1 MRVISVVL
9 FCHFLTAFTALGMPL
24 FLPRML
30 VSLGGSESGYLVGL
44 MFIIPTICAALTAPW
59 WGRFADKYGKK
70 TSLLRAQVGLVLG
83 FLLSGFADSV
93 PLFALGLVVQ
103 GVSGGTLAASNAYLS
118 RFYQGKALANNL
130 NLTQSSARLALVSAP
145 IILGLFTHIDD
156 PLIIY
161 RVLALLPLL
170 ALGICMGLPKDE
182 VAESKVAE
190 GDAKVVDA
198 GAVKPDILTRKTE
211 FSQVLWLQFFFCFS
225 MVVTFPYF
233 LPYSERLGVEGD
245 AISGFYYSL
254 PHLIYLLFAFNIKSL
269 TIKAKLQTQLGLTLL
284 GLSCLGQ
291 FMLTESMGLLMLR
304 VLFGFGMVLIFN
316 GLHLIVSERIQ
327 QGDAGLSFGRFDAW
341 GKWAGV
347 AAGIGASSVT
357 QVAGLQFPFLLAAL
371 SCGCALIG
379 LMFFF
384 KEVEQDADPIK
395 E

>member
-30 VSLGGSESGYLVGL
+30 ASLGGDESGYLVGL
-44 MFIIPTICAALTAPW
+44 MFIVPTICTALSAPW
-59 WGRFADKYGKK
+59 WGKFADRYGKK
-70 TSLLRAQVGLVLG
+70 TSLLRAQIGLVLG

-93 PLFALGLVVQ
+93 SMFAIGLVVQ
-103 GVSGGTLAASNAYLS
+103 GISGGTLAASNAYLS

-156 PLIIY
+156 PLMIY

-170 ALGICMGLPKDE
+170 ALFICIGLPKDDVVVSQAV
-182 VAESKVAE
+182 VARSIIAPPKSAQ
-190 GDAKVVDA
+190 
-198 GAVKPDILTRKTE
+198 
-211 FSQVLWLQFFFCFS
+211 SQTFYKVLWLQFFFCFA

-233 LPYSERLGVEGD
+233 LPYSEQLGIEGD
-245 AISGFYYSL
+245 ALSGFYYSL
-254 PHLIYLLFAFNIKSL
+254 PHLIYLLLAFNIKSITL
-269 TIKAKLQTQLGLTLL
+269 SAKSQTQLGLVLFA
-284 GLSCLGQ
+284 GACLGQ
-291 FMLTESMGLLMLR
+291 FLLHNSTGLWALR
-304 VLFGFGMVLIFN
+304 VLFGLGMVLIFN
-316 GLHLIVSERIQ
+316 GLHLIVSRSIE
-327 QGDAGLSFGRFDAW
+327 QGSAGLSFGRFDAW

-347 AAGIGASSVT
+347 IAGIGASSVT

-371 SCGCALIG
+371 SCVCALVG
-379 LMFFF
+379 LKFFY
-384 KEVEQDADPIK
+384 KEVEQHVYAIQ

>member
-30 VSLGGSESGYLVGL
+30 ASLGGDESGYLVGL
-44 MFIIPTICAALTAPW
+44 MFIVPTICTALSAPW
-59 WGRFADKYGKK
+59 WGKFADRYGKK
-70 TSLLRAQVGLVLG
+70 TSLLRAQIGLVLG

-93 PLFALGLVVQ
+93 SMFAIGLVVQ
-103 GVSGGTLAASNAYLS
+103 GISGGTLAASNAYLS

-156 PLIIY
+156 PLMIY

-170 ALGICMGLPKDE
+170 ALFICIGLPKDDVVVSQA
-182 VAESKVAE
+182 VAARSIIAPPKSAQ
-190 GDAKVVDA
+190 
-198 GAVKPDILTRKTE
+198 
-211 FSQVLWLQFFFCFS
+211 SQTFYKVLWLQFFFCFA

-233 LPYSERLGVEGD
+233 LPYSEQLGIEGD
-245 AISGFYYSL
+245 ALSGFYYSL
-254 PHLIYLLFAFNIKSL
+254 PHLIYLLLAFNIKSITL
-269 TIKAKLQTQLGLTLL
+269 SAKSQTQLGLVLFA
-284 GLSCLGQ
+284 GACLGQ
-291 FMLTESMGLLMLR
+291 FLLHNSTGLWALR
-304 VLFGFGMVLIFN
+304 VLFGLGMVLIFN
-316 GLHLIVSERIQ
+316 GLHLIVSRSIE
-327 QGDAGLSFGRFDAW
+327 QGSAGLSFGRFDAW

-347 AAGIGASSVT
+347 IAGIGASSVT

-371 SCGCALIG
+371 SCGCALVG
-379 LMFFF
+379 LKFFY
-384 KEVEQDADPIK
+384 KEVEQHVYAIQ

>member
-30 VSLGGSESGYLVGL
+30 ASLGGNESGYLVGL
-44 MFIIPTICAALTAPW
+44 MFIVPTICTALSAPW
-59 WGRFADKYGKK
+59 WGKFADRYGKK
-70 TSLLRAQVGLVLG
+70 TSLLRAQIGLVLG

-93 PLFALGLVVQ
+93 SMFAIGLVVQ
-103 GVSGGTLAASNAYLS
+103 GISGGTLAASNAYLS

-156 PLIIY
+156 PLMIY

-170 ALGICMGLPKDE
+170 ALFICIGLPKDDVVVSQAV
-182 VAESKVAE
+182 VARSIIAPPKSAQ
-190 GDAKVVDA
+190 
-198 GAVKPDILTRKTE
+198 
-211 FSQVLWLQFFFCFS
+211 SQTFYKVLWLQFFFCFA

-233 LPYSERLGVEGD
+233 LPYSEQLGIEGD
-245 AISGFYYSL
+245 ALSGFYYSL
-254 PHLIYLLFAFNIKSL
+254 PHLIYLLLAFNIKSITL
-269 TIKAKLQTQLGLTLL
+269 SAKSQTQLGLVLFA
-284 GLSCLGQ
+284 GACLGQ
-291 FMLTESMGLLMLR
+291 FLLHNSTGLWALR
-304 VLFGFGMVLIFN
+304 VLFGLGMVLIFN
-316 GLHLIVSERIQ
+316 GLHLIVSRSIE
-327 QGDAGLSFGRFDAW
+327 QGSAGLSFGRFDAW

-347 AAGIGASSVT
+347 IAGIGASSVT

-371 SCGCALIG
+371 SCGCALVG
-379 LMFFF
+379 LKFFY
-384 KEVEQDADPIK
+384 KEVEQHVYAIQ

>member
-30 VSLGGSESGYLVGL
+30 ASLGGDESGYLVGL
-44 MFIIPTICAALTAPW
+44 MFIVPTICTALSAPW
-59 WGRFADKYGKK
+59 WGKFADRYGKK
-70 TSLLRAQVGLVLG
+70 TSLLRAQIGLVLG

-93 PLFALGLVVQ
+93 SMFAIGLVVQ
-103 GVSGGTLAASNAYLS
+103 GISGGTLAASNAYLS

-156 PLIIY
+156 PLMIY

-170 ALGICMGLPKDE
+170 ALFICIGLPKDDVVVSQAV
-182 VAESKVAE
+182 VARSIIAPPKSAQ
-190 GDAKVVDA
+190 
-198 GAVKPDILTRKTE
+198 
-211 FSQVLWLQFFFCFS
+211 SQTFYKVLWLQFFFCFA

-233 LPYSERLGVEGD
+233 LPYSEQLGIEGD
-245 AISGFYYSL
+245 ALSGFYYSL
-254 PHLIYLLFAFNIKSL
+254 PHLIYLLLAFNIKSITL
-269 TIKAKLQTQLGLTLL
+269 SAKSQTQLGLVLFA
-284 GLSCLGQ
+284 GACLGQ
-291 FMLTESMGLLMLR
+291 FLLHNSTGLWALR
-304 VLFGFGMVLIFN
+304 VLFGLGMVLIFN
-316 GLHLIVSERIQ
+316 GLHLIVSRSIE
-327 QGDAGLSFGRFDAW
+327 QGSAGLSFGRFDAW

-347 AAGIGASSVT
+347 IAGIGASSVT

-371 SCGCALIG
+371 SCGCALVG
-379 LMFFF
+379 LKFFY
-384 KEVEQDADPIK
+384 KEVEQHVYAIQ

>member
-30 VSLGGSESGYLVGL
+30 ASLGGNESGYLVGL
-44 MFIIPTICAALTAPW
+44 MFIVPTICTALSAPW
-59 WGRFADKYGKK
+59 WGKFADRYGKK
-70 TSLLRAQVGLVLG
+70 TSLLRAQIGLVLG

-93 PLFALGLVVQ
+93 SMFAIGLVVQ
-103 GVSGGTLAASNAYLS
+103 GISGGTLAASNAYLS

-156 PLIIY
+156 PLMIY

-170 ALGICMGLPKDE
+170 ALFICIGLPKDDVVVSQAV
-182 VAESKVAE
+182 VARSIIAPP
-190 GDAKVVDA
+190 ASA
-198 GAVKPDILTRKTE
+198 Q
-211 FSQVLWLQFFFCFS
+211 SQTFYKVLWLQFFFCFA

-233 LPYSERLGVEGD
+233 LPYSEQLGIEGD
-245 AISGFYYSL
+245 ALSGFYYSL
-254 PHLIYLLFAFNIKSL
+254 PHLIYLLLAFNIKSITL
-269 TIKAKLQTQLGLTLL
+269 SAKSQTQLGLVLFA
-284 GLSCLGQ
+284 GACLGQ
-291 FMLTESMGLLMLR
+291 FLLHNSTGLWALR
-304 VLFGFGMVLIFN
+304 VLFGLGMVLIFN
-316 GLHLIVSERIQ
+316 GLHLIVSRSIE
-327 QGDAGLSFGRFDAW
+327 QGSAGLSFGLFDAW

-347 AAGIGASSVT
+347 IAGIGASSVT

-371 SCGCALIG
+371 SCGCALVG
-379 LMFFF
+379 LKFFY
-384 KEVEQDADPIK
+384 KEVEQHVYAIQ